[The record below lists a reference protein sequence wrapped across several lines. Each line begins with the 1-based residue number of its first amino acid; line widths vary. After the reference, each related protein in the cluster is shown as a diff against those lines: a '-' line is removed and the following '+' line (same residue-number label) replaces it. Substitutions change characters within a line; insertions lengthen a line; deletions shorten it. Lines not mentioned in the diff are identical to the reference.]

1 MVRVLVTFK
10 YPFTYIQRGIDTFGR
25 EEEGVGD
32 RFHRETRYSRDGVSG
47 TKERSIR
54 KPLQFKEYPEAR
66 VVPLPETIRWG
77 TLSLDVVLKDRK
89 SVRRYEK
96 RSLALDDLSF
106 LLWASTGLKKP
117 LTEEGFRTAPS
128 AGALYP
134 IETYIIANNVKSLD
148 PGVYHYNIK
157 GHYLEEIRSGSVG
170 GEAARAAL
178 GQMMAA
184 EAPAMI
190 VWTAIFSRTLS
201 KYGQRGYR
209 YVYMDVGH
217 IAGNLA
223 LAAVAINLA
232 TCQIGALF
240 DEESN
245 HLVGVDGVEEA
256 VIYMSTIGS
265 PKL

>member
-1 MVRVLVTFK
+1 MT
-10 YPFTYIQRGIDTFGR
+10 GTFGKDD
-25 EEEGVGD
+25 EGVGD

-54 KPLQFKEYPEAR
+54 RPAQYKQYPEAR
-66 VVPLPETIRWG
+66 KVELPEPNRWG
-77 TLSLDVVLKDRK
+77 TLSMDVVLRDRR
-89 SVRRYEK
+89 SVRHYEN

-106 LLWASTGLKKP
+106 LLWSSTGLRVSARVER
-117 LTEEGFRTAPS
+117 LRTAPS

-134 IETYIIANNVKSLD
+134 IETYIVVNNVD
-148 PGVYHYNIK
+148 GVEQGVYHYNIK
-157 GHYLEEIRSGSVG
+157 GHHLEEVRSGSVG
-170 GEAARAAL
+170 GEAAQAAL

-184 EAPAMI
+184 EAPATI
-190 VWTAIFSRTLS
+190 VWTAIFARTLF

-217 IAGNLA
+217 IAENLA

-240 DEESN
+240 DGESN
-245 HLVGVDGVEEA
+245 HLVGVDGEEEA
-256 VIYMSTIGS
+256 VIYMSSVGH